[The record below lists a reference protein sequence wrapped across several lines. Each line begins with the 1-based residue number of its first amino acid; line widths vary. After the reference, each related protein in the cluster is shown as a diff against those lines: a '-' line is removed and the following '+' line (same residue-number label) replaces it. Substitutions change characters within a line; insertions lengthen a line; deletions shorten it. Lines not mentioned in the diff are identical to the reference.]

1 MVKKN
6 TFLVDS
12 MFKDL
17 EVETAIWWQCLRMEE
32 QRLDN
37 LEGRLMRALKDP
49 VLSERLISNFRP
61 VKEDGVN
68 LLE

>member
-17 EVETAIWWQCLRMEE
+17 EVETVIWWQCLRMEE

-49 VLSERLISNFRP
+49 MLSYRLISNFRP
-61 VKEDGVN
+61 GKEDGVN

>member
-1 MVKKN
+1 
-6 TFLVDS
+6 

-17 EVETAIWWQCLRMEE
+17 KVETVIWWQCLRMEE
-32 QRLDN
+32 ERLDN